1 MAHTTVTVRLNSRLA
16 EAIAANIGENGSYE
30 NVSEYMRDL
39 IRHDIERT
47 DTEAFEKL
55 KAELN
60 LAFSAPESSYQPLT
74 AAEVIKR
81 NQAALNK

>member
-39 IRHDIERT
+39 IRHD
-47 DTEAFEKL
+47 L
-55 KAELN
+55 
-60 LAFSAPESSYQPLT
+60 
-74 AAEVIKR
+74 
-81 NQAALNK
+81 